1 MNESVEILKELGDM
15 VVKASNQNRGLSSQE
30 NEYFERMFEKALEL
44 TFLDYENSTFRK
56 P

>member
-1 MNESVEILKELGDM
+1 MNESVEILKELGGM
-15 VVKASNQNRGLSSQE
+15 VVKASNENRGLSSQE

-44 TFLDYENSTFRK
+44 TFFDNENSTFRK